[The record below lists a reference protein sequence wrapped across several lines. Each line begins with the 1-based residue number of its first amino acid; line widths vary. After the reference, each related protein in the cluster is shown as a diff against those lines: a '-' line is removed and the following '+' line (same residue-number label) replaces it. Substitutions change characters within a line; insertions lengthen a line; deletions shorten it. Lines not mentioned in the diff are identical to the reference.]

1 MTRFLKPGW
10 QLHALA
16 AAALILAGA
25 STARADIKI
34 GVFGPM
40 TGDAA
45 GYGQS
50 LREAVDLV
58 VKERNAAGGLL
69 GQKIDVIYGDDAGK
83 PEQAVSVAKRLTA
96 SDEVLIMLGSIS
108 SPASLAASQV
118 AQQSETPQIVI
129 SGTAQ
134 RITTQGNKWVFRSAI
149 PDTAF
154 TADLVDFINEKFPGK
169 KKVAFI
175 YVNDDFGKG
184 GFEGF
189 RCYGDGLSR
198 YFGSPNQAMELP
210 RCNRLTTLIPP
221 STWPLSSVRQA
232 GSSPPACLDPR
243 SHTCI
248 GSMAVIPPL
257 YSL

>member
-96 SDEVLIMLGSIS
+96 SFMLGSIS

-118 AQQSETPQIVI
+118 AQQRDTLGGIEVDD
-129 SGTAQ
+129 GKAQ
-134 RITTQGNKWVFRSAI
+134 
-149 PDTAF
+149 
-154 TADLVDFINEKFPGK
+154 
-169 KKVAFI
+169 
-175 YVNDDFGKG
+175 
-184 GFEGF
+184 
-189 RCYGDGLSR
+189 
-198 YFGSPNQAMELP
+198 
-210 RCNRLTTLIPP
+210 
-221 STWPLSSVRQA
+221 
-232 GSSPPACLDPR
+232 
-243 SHTCI
+243 
-248 GSMAVIPPL
+248 
-257 YSL
+257 